1 MQTQSTTDW
10 VCFCEGVMCDIY
22 FSKLKICLLI
32 VVAFIGFFVFYA
44 ATSINAYALE
54 TSKCTAMPN
63 VDNAN
68 EVMGATETR
77 ITWEGQIKSGED
89 VKELTLVLPDD
100 TTFDADDT
108 RVTVL
113 SGEDNMDR
121 EKPEFTTQTN
131 GTTINLILDKP
142 ATGESLLRVN
152 ICGVF
157 FPAHG
162 GQLQLRGTALSSKG
176 KSSEITNI
184 PSIKVEKIKTTE
196 RIANWLDSTSF
207 VKKWNSVRI
216 LHLFLDPGLIVTSFP
231 QVFKGFLMALAL
243 VAVAFPLA
251 IPWGFVLSL
260 MRMSRFR
267 ILRGIATLYVNVVR
281 GTPLFLQIYIAF
293 FGLPLAGI
301 DPPDYV
307 MGFIVLALNSGAYL
321 CEIFRA
327 GIQSIPKGQFE
338 ASRSLGMTGAQTM
351 LHVIVPQTVRRV
363 MPTMTSEFILLYKD
377 TSLLASIGIMEVVMY
392 AKTIVAATGSITPY
406 IVAALFYLVIT
417 LPLARFVGKLE
428 RKLALLDGGHVV
440 ETNNKKKRKSRA
452 FRTAK
457 DGEVTLVSC
466 EATSFVPDDQDEKG
480 EK

>member
-1 MQTQSTTDW
+1 MAERYSKKINIAFLFIAAL
-10 VCFCEGVMCDIY
+10 VSFFAFC
-22 FSKLKICLLI
+22 I
-32 VVAFIGFFVFYA
+32 VASNSAF
-44 ATSINAYALE
+44 ALE

-77 ITWEGQIKSGED
+77 ITWEGQLEGGESIKE
-89 VKELTLVLPDD
+89 VTLNLPEG
-100 TTFDADDT
+100 TTYDSSDT

-121 EKPEFTTQTN
+121 EKPEFNIDANDET
-131 GTTINLILDKP
+131 LHLSFDKDIE
-142 ATGESLLRVN
+142 GECLLRVN
-152 ICGVF
+152 VCGVF

-162 GQLQLRGTALSSKG
+162 GQLQMTATAISADGST
-176 KSSEITNI
+176 IQINDIPNI
-184 PSIKVEKIKTTE
+184 EVQKIKTSE
-196 RIANWLDSTSF
+196 RIANWLDSKSF
-207 VKKWNSVRI
+207 VQEWNSVRI

-260 MRMSRFR
+260 MRMSRFKV
-267 ILRGIATLYVNVVR
+267 LRGIATVYVNVVR

-301 DPPDYV
+301 DPPDYI

-338 ASRSLGMTGAQTM
+338 AARSLGMTGAQTM
-351 LHVIVPQTVRRV
+351 MHVIVPQTVRRV

-406 IVAALFYLVIT
+406 IVAAIFYLVIT

-440 ETNNKKKRKSRA
+440 EATDKKKRKSRA
-452 FRTAK
+452 FSTVK
-457 DGEVTLVSC
+457 DGDVTLASY
-466 EATSFVPDDQDEKG
+466 EATSFVPDDSADEGGK
-480 EK
+480 